1 MTSKWKMLIPGIIVV
16 VTLVVIV
23 YAYQKVMTGKD
34 SRPGAETQTASTS
47 AKNQEKNKKEAPVE
61 EETLPP
67 ATSNADDAVNAFLE
81 ESADEQA
88 QVAEDE
94 EETSQINSELQ
105 EIDELNLAGS
115 SDNL

>member
-1 MTSKWKMLIPGIIVV
+1 MNPKLKIIIPAIIVV
-16 VTLVVIV
+16 VTLVVLALV
-23 YAYQKVMTGKD
+23 YKNVLTD
-34 SRPGAETQTASTS
+34 ISTVDTS
-47 AKNQEKNKKEAPVE
+47 TPKISKEAKPSSEKAATAE
-61 EETLPP
+61 EQLPP
-67 ATSNADDAVNAFLE
+67 ATGNIDDTVNAFLE

-105 EIDELNLAGS
+105 EIDELNQAGS